1 MIPKSD
7 KYSEEAL
14 VERPAMELLSQ
25 LGWTV
30 RNCFHE
36 FDPVRYDKELS
47 NGAGDKGLSF
57 LGRDNKADVVLVS
70 KLKPVLQKINPD
82 LPQIAIDE
90 AIKVLTQDR
99 SVMGMVSANREVYD
113 LLKNGALVSFMNEKK
128 EQIRE
133 RVKFIDWDNVNNND
147 FFLVSQFW
155 ISGDMYTR
163 RADLIGFING
173 IPLVFIE
180 LKASH
185 RNLKKAY
192 DENLRDY
199 KSTIPQVFWFN
210 GLIILSNGSKSRV
223 GTVSSEWEHFSEWK
237 KINSEGEQGI
247 VSLETVIRAV
257 CDRERLLDILENYT
271 LFRDEKNGPVKIVA
285 KNHQYLGVENV
296 IRVFHKI
303 NENQGRLGVFWHT
316 QGAGKTES
324 MFFFSQKI
332 LRKVPGNWTF
342 VIVTDRNELD
352 DQTYKRF
359 VRSGVIRGRQERAE
373 TSEELRQL
381 LREDHRYVFTTIQ
394 KFRTEPVSK
403 YGAGK
408 ATKHPVISERSNII
422 VMTDEAHRT
431 QYDIFA
437 MNMRNALPNAN
448 FIGFTGTPLIA
459 VEEKTKEVFGD
470 YVSIYNFRQSVDDK
484 ATVPLFYENR
494 KPKVQLINLS
504 LNDDIQKILE
514 NAELDEA
521 EQQKFEREFSKE
533 YQLITRED
541 RLEDIAQDIV
551 LHFMNRGFMGK
562 AMVVSIDKATAV
574 KMYDKVKKYWDS
586 YADKLQEEYRRATD
600 VVKEEIGNK
609 LIYMKRTDM
618 AVVVSQSQNEVED
631 LKAKG
636 ADIIPHRKRINNE
649 DLDEKFKDPDD
660 PLRIVFVCAMWMT
673 GFDVPPCSTIYL
685 DKPMK
690 NHTLMQTIA
699 RVNRIFGEHKVAG
712 LIVDYIGVL
721 HNLNKALAIYAAPL
735 EGGGVDTPII
745 EKKELI
751 EALRKDINE
760 IQELCNDWGISLS
773 EIMSAEGLECLG
785 LTDDAVEC
793 ILKNDERQAQFKEK
807 NAIIQKTYKA
817 ILPDTTVSEFQP
829 VVRLLQILA
838 EKLGSISPTVDISDV
853 LKEVSELL
861 DKSVKVETRHIA
873 EKQGENEYKA
883 GRILDLGK
891 INIDKLR
898 EQFNKGRKR
907 ILTEQLRKAI
917 EVRLQAML
925 MLNKSRID
933 YMERFLQLIDEYNA
947 GSMNVEEYYRR
958 LLEFVKNLD
967 EEEKRAL
974 SENLDEEELAI
985 YDLLVHPMRCRKLSH
1000 GVNPLLRMTQK
1011 DILAVKKVA
1020 HDLLEKLKAEKLV
1033 LDWRKKQQARAAVRL
1048 CIEEI
1053 FEKLPLIFTTEIY
1066 HQKCGLVY
1074 QHVYES
1080 YYGSGMSVYSP
1091 VAEGVC

>member
-1 MIPKSD
+1 MTPRDS
-7 KYSEEAL
+7 KYTEEAL
-14 VERPAMELLSQ
+14 VERPAMDLFRQ
-25 LGWTV
+25 LGWPV
-30 RNCFHE
+30 QNCFHE
-36 FDPVRYDKELS
+36 FDE
-47 NGAGDKGLSF
+47 KGLSF
-57 LGRDNKADVVLVS
+57 LGRETKGDVVLIS
-70 KLKPVLQKINPD
+70 KLKPILQRINSD
-82 LPQIAIDE
+82 LPKVAIDE
-90 AIKVLTQDR
+90 AIKVLIQDR

-113 LLKNGALVSFMNEKK
+113 LLKNGALVSFMNDKR
-128 EQIRE
+128 EQVRE
-133 RVKFIDWDNVNNND
+133 RIRFIDWNNIDNND
-147 FFLVSQFW
+147 FFLASQFW
-155 ISGDMYTR
+155 VSGDMYTR
-163 RADLIGFING
+163 RADLVGFING

-199 KSTIPQVFWFN
+199 KLTIPQVFWFN
-210 GLIILSNGSKSRV
+210 GLIVLSNGSKSRV
-223 GTVSSEWEHFSEWK
+223 GTTSAEWEHFSEWK

-257 CDRERLLDILENYT
+257 CDRKRFLDILENYA

-285 KNHQYLGVENV
+285 KNHQYLGAENA
-296 IRVFHKI
+296 IKAFRKI

-332 LRKVPGNWTF
+332 LRKIPGNWTF
-342 VIVTDRNELD
+342 VIVTDRNVLD

-359 VRSGVIRGRQERAE
+359 VRAGAIKGRRERAE

-381 LREDHRYVFTTIQ
+381 LKEDHRYVFTTIQ
-394 KFRTEPVSK
+394 KFRTKE
-403 YGAGK
+403 G
-408 ATKHPVISERSNII
+408 TKHPVISERSSII
-422 VMTDEAHRT
+422 VLTDEAHRT

-448 FIGFTGTPLIA
+448 FIAFTGTPLI
-459 VEEKTKEVFGD
+459 VGEEKTKEVFGD

-494 KPKVQLINLS
+494 KPKVQLVNLS
-504 LNDDIQKILE
+504 LNEDIQRILE
-514 NAELDEA
+514 NAELDEI
-521 EQQKFEREFSKE
+521 EQRKFEQEFSKE

-574 KMYDKVKKYWDS
+574 KMYDKVKKHWDR
-586 YADKLQEEYRRATD
+586 YADKLQKEYEQMTD
-600 VVKEEIGNK
+600 DLVKGEAGDK

-618 AVVVSQSQNEVED
+618 AVVISPSQNEVED
-631 LKAKG
+631 LEAKG
-636 ADIIPHRKRINNE
+636 VDIVPHRKRINDE

-673 GFDVPPCSTIYL
+673 GFDVPSCSTIYL

-699 RVNRIFGEHKVAG
+699 RVNRIFGEHKIAG
-712 LIVDYIGVL
+712 LIVDYVGVL
-721 HNLNKALAIYAAPL
+721 HNLNKALAIYAAPI
-735 EGGGVDTPII
+735 EGGGVDRPIF
-745 EKKELI
+745 EKQELI

-760 IQELCNDWGISLS
+760 IEKLCDDWGISLGK
-773 EIMSAEGLECLG
+773 IMFAEGLECIR

-793 ILKNDERQAQFKEK
+793 ILENDERQAQFREK
-807 NAIIQKTYKA
+807 NAIVQKTYKA
-817 ILPDTTVSEFQP
+817 ILPDTSASEFQP
-829 VVRLLQILA
+829 IVRLLQILT

-861 DKSVKVETRHIA
+861 DKSVKVEIRHVT
-873 EKQGENEYKA
+873 ERPGEDEYKA
-883 GRILDLGK
+883 GRILDLSK
-891 INIDKLR
+891 INLDKLR

-907 ILTEQLRKAI
+907 MLAEQLRKAI
-917 EVRLQAML
+917 EVRLRAL
-925 MLNKSRID
+925 CMLNKSRID
-933 YMERFLQLIDEYNA
+933 YMEKFQQLIDEYNA

-958 LLEFVKNLD
+958 LLEFVKSLN

-985 YDLLVHPMRCRKLSH
+985 YDLLI
-1000 GVNPLLRMTQK
+1000 NPPLRMTQK
-1011 DILAVKKVA
+1011 DILAVKKAA
-1020 HDLLEKLKAEKLV
+1020 HDLLGELKAEKLV
-1033 LDWRKKQQARAAVRL
+1033 LDWRKKQQARASVRL

-1053 FEKLPLIFTTEIY
+1053 LENLPPIFTTKIY
-1066 HQKCGLVY
+1066 SQKCGLVY
-1074 QHVYES
+1074 HHIYES
-1080 YYGSGMSVYSP
+1080 YYGRGMSVY
-1091 VAEGVC
+1091 AYQN

>member
-1 MIPKSD
+1 MTPRDS
-7 KYSEEAL
+7 KYTEETL
-14 VERPAMELLSQ
+14 VERPAMELFNQ
-25 LGWTV
+25 LGWSIQY
-30 RNCFHE
+30 CFHE
-36 FDPVRYDKELS
+36 FDE
-47 NGAGDKGLSF
+47 NGKSY
-57 LGRDNKADVVLVS
+57 LGRETKADVVLIS
-70 KLKPVLQKINPD
+70 RLKPMLQKINSD
-82 LPQIAIDE
+82 LPEVAIDE

-113 LLKNGALVSFMNEKK
+113 LLKNGALVSFMNDKK
-128 EQIRE
+128 EQVGV
-133 RVKFIDWDNVNNND
+133 RVNLIGWDNIDSND
-147 FFLVSQFW
+147 FFLASQVW

-163 RADLIGFING
+163 RADLVGFVNG
-173 IPLVFIE
+173 IPLIFIE

-210 GLIILSNGSKSRV
+210 GLIILSNGSRSIT
-223 GTVSSEWEHFSEWK
+223 GTISSEWEHFSEWK

-257 CDRERLLDILENYT
+257 CDKERLLDILENYT
-271 LFRDEKNGPVKIVA
+271 LFRDEKNGPIKIVA
-285 KNHQYLGVENV
+285 KNHQYLGVENA
-296 IRVFHKI
+296 ISAFHKI
-303 NENQGRLGVFWHT
+303 YDNQGRLGVFWHT

-332 LRKVPGNWTF
+332 LRKIPGNWTF

-359 VRSGVIRGRQERAE
+359 VRAGAIKGKQERAE

-394 KFRTEPVSK
+394 KFRTEK
-403 YGAGK
+403 G
-408 ATKHPVISERSNII
+408 TKHPVISERSSII

-448 FIGFTGTPLIA
+448 FIGFTGTPLM
-459 VEEKTKEVFGD
+459 VGEEKTKEVFGD

-494 KPKVQLINLS
+494 KPKVQLVNLS
-504 LNDDIQKILE
+504 LNEDIQRILE
-514 NAELDEA
+514 DAEFDDV
-521 EQQKFEREFSKE
+521 EQRKFEREFSKE

-551 LHFMNRGFMGK
+551 LHFMNRGFRGK

-574 KMYDKVKKYWDS
+574 KMYDKVKKYWNR
-586 YADKLQEEYRRATD
+586 YADKLHEEYKDATD
-600 VVKEEIGNK
+600 VIKEELGNN
-609 LIYMKRTDM
+609 LIYMKQTDM
-618 AVVVSQSQNEVED
+618 AVVVSPSQNEIED

-636 ADIIPHRKRINNE
+636 ADIIPHRRRINNE

-673 GFDVPPCSTIYL
+673 GFDVPSCSTIYL

-699 RVNRIFGEHKVAG
+699 RVNRVFGEHKVAG

-721 HNLNKALAIYAAPL
+721 HNLNKALAIYAVPL
-735 EGGGVDTPII
+735 VGGGIDSPVI
-745 EKKELI
+745 EKQELI
-751 EALRKDINE
+751 ESLRSYIIE
-760 IQELCNDWGISLS
+760 IDELCEGWGISLNK
-773 EIMSAEGLECLG
+773 IISAKGLECVRFI
-785 LTDDAVEC
+785 DDAIES
-793 ILKNDERQAQFKEK
+793 ILENDERQAQFSEK

-817 ILPDTTVSEFQP
+817 ILPDISASEFQP
-829 VVRLLQILA
+829 VVGLLHILA

-853 LKEVSELL
+853 LKKVSEIL
-861 DKSVKVETRHIA
+861 DKSVKVEKRHIE
-873 EKQGENEYKA
+873 EKPGKDEYKV
-883 GRILDLGK
+883 GKILDLSK
-891 INIDKLR
+891 INLER
-898 EQFNKGRKR
+898 LQEQFNKGCKR
-907 ILTEQLRKAI
+907 ISSEQLKKAI
-917 EVRLQAML
+917 EAKLRALY

-933 YMERFLQLIDEYNA
+933 YIEKFQKLIDEYNA

-958 LLEFVKNLD
+958 LLEFVKSLD
-967 EEEKRAL
+967 KEEKRAL
-974 SENLDEEELAI
+974 SENLNEEELAV
-985 YDLLVHPMRCRKLSH
+985 YDLLV
-1000 GVNPLLRMTQK
+1000 NPPFRMTQK
-1011 DILAVKKVA
+1011 DIMAVKKVS
-1020 HDLLEKLKAEKLV
+1020 HILLEKLKIEKLV
-1033 LDWRKKQQARAAVRL
+1033 LDWRKKQQARASVRL

-1053 FEKLPLIFTTEIY
+1053 LEYLPSIFTTEIY
-1066 HQKCGLVY
+1066 HQKCGLIY

-1080 YYGSGMSVYSP
+1080 YYGSGISVYSP
-1091 VAEGVC
+1091 ARI